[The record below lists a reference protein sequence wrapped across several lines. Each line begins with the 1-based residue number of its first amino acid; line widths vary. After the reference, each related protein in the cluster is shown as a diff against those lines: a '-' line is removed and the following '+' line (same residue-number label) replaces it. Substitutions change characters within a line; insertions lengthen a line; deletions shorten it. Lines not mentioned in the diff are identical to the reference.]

1 MTFRVRTEPGG
12 AAFET
17 GTGMTLL
24 ESAERAGIQWP
35 SSCRAGTCRTCIGRL
50 IDGEVTYTVEW
61 PGLIPEEKAQ
71 RYVLP
76 CVAVAASDLVIT
88 RDG

>member
-1 MTFRVRTEPGG
+1 MTFRGRTEPGG

-17 GTGMTLL
+17 EAGLTLL
-24 ESAERAGIQWP
+24 ESMELAGIPWP

-50 IDGEVTYTVEW
+50 LEGEVTYTVEW

-71 RYVLP
+71 AYVLP
-76 CVAVAASDLVIT
+76 CVAVAASDVVVT
-88 RDG
+88 REG